1 MFSEAFQRK
10 NEQRE
15 AVFQLARSTGADQVA
30 ENQTEIERAYMNQ
43 LPLED
48 ILMTSQMSPPHGPGI
63 VTMREATLD
72 QLAPLTKQALAI
84 SP

>member
-15 AVFQLARSTGADQVA
+15 AVFQLARSAGADQVA

-43 LPLED
+43 LTLED
-48 ILMTSQMSPPHGPGI
+48 ILMASQMSPPHGPGI
-63 VTMREATLD
+63 VTMREATFD